1 VTIVWNA
8 QRVSEGLNEI
18 DSARASVLANVK
30 LLLDQYHG
38 ASYSARYYDI
48 ILGDWVERFLHLVYV
63 ATRQYANGATNA
75 QHSDGGTT
83 AITILPTSD
92 TAEFFAAH
100 QSLPD
105 QMLAVLRCLSFSS
118 VDAIKISDADVKV
131 RNSSTSS
138 GRNKVNAVLLKFASI
153 GTNPKVL
160 FVKPFSGSTPSAW
173 VSAMF
178 SWRKWAKQ
186 DDLDF
191 SLEVQTKID
200 SQWRQKHLA
209 NVSVGSNL
217 GETANAVLAAF
228 LPVCALEG
236 FAEFKLKVKSARPKR
251 FAHVYSAQALWTHFA
266 FKVLAA
272 EWCEQGTK
280 LHYHQH
286 GGWYGLDESHVG
298 EIYESRVSDF
308 YYTWGWSRGNTNT
321 RALSPVTPSFRAQ
334 EQLFDSLIC
343 FDQPQKIYRLQY
355 FPLPGTLQTMYDQ
368 TADFVRTRESATE
381 LRIRLFPGEYSAQQ
395 KDAILRANSSAIF
408 DNSQDI
414 FSQYSISRIVFHNYL
429 GTSWLE
435 TLGNNIPTICFYD
448 VDAYRFR
455 SDARPLLEDLVK
467 VGVLHISGLS
477 AAEKANAVESDVDSW
492 WLSEEVQIA
501 RRNFVMQFANFSAD
515 WKQTWRENFL
525 DAIKVSE
532 LA

>member
-8 QRVSEGLNEI
+8 QRVSEGLSEI
-18 DSARASVLANVK
+18 DSARPLVLANVK
-30 LLLDQYHG
+30 HLLDEFHG
-38 ASYSARYYDI
+38 INYSPRYYDI
-48 ILGDWVERFLHLVYV
+48 ILGDWVERYLHLVYV
-63 ATRQYANGATNA
+63 ATQQYANGESNR
-75 QHSDGGTT
+75 QNSDEASTE
-83 AITILPTSD
+83 ITILPTSD

-100 QSLPD
+100 QTLPD

-118 VDAIKISDADVKV
+118 IDAVKISDGEVKV
-131 RNSSTSS
+131 KNSSTLSR
-138 GRNKVNAVLLKFASI
+138 RNKINAVLLKFASI

-160 FVKPFSGSTPSAW
+160 FVKPFSGSTPNSW

-191 SLEVQTKID
+191 SVVVQTKID
-200 SQWRQKHLA
+200 SQWRHKHIA
-209 NVSVGSNL
+209 KVSVGSDL
-217 GETANAVLAAF
+217 SETANAVLSAF
-228 LPVCALEG
+228 MPVCALEG
-236 FAEFKLKVKSARPKR
+236 FAEFKSRVKKARPKR
-251 FAHVYSAQALWTHFA
+251 FEHVYSAQALWTHFA

-308 YYTWGWSRGNTNT
+308 YYTWGWSRGSTNT
-321 RALSPVTPSFRAQ
+321 RALPPVMPNLRIQ
-334 EQLFDSLIC
+334 QKQFDSLIC
-343 FDQPQKIYRLQY
+343 FDQPQQIYRLQY

-368 TADFVRTRESATE
+368 TADFVRARESATE
-381 LRIRLFPGEYSAQQ
+381 LRIRLFPGEYGSQQ
-395 KDAILRANSSAIF
+395 KDAILRANSRAII

-414 FSQYSISRIVFHNYL
+414 FSQYSSSRIVFHNYL

-455 SDARPLLEDLVK
+455 SDAKAVLEDLVN
-467 VGVLHISGLS
+467 VGILHISGLS
-477 AAEKANAVESDVDSW
+477 AAEKAHAVESDIDSW

-501 RRNFVMQFANFSAD
+501 RRNFVTQFANFSTD
-515 WKQTWRENFL
+515 WKRIWRENFL
-525 DAIKVSE
+525 DVLKVSE
-532 LA
+532 SA

>member
-1 VTIVWNA
+1 MTIVWNA
-8 QRVSEGLNEI
+8 QRVSEGLDEI
-18 DSARASVLANVK
+18 DSARAKVLAKVK
-30 LLLDQYHG
+30 DLLDQYHG
-38 ASYSARYYDI
+38 VSYSARYCDI

-63 ATRQYANGATNA
+63 ATQQYAHGVNSGQGPTEENT
-75 QHSDGGTT
+75 SV
-83 AITILPTSD
+83 TILPASD
-92 TAEFFAAH
+92 TAEFFSAH
-100 QSLPD
+100 QTLPS
-105 QMLAVLRCLSFSS
+105 QMLAVLRCLSFSG
-118 VDAIKISDADVKV
+118 VDAVKISDSEIRIK
-131 RNSSTSS
+131 NSATLSR
-138 GRNKVNAVLLKFASI
+138 RNKIYAFLLNFVSI

-160 FVKPFSGSTPSAW
+160 FVKPFSGSTPGSW
-173 VSAMF
+173 FSAMF
-178 SWRKWAKQ
+178 SWRRWARQ

-191 SLEVQTKID
+191 SLVVQTKVD
-200 SQWRQKHLA
+200 SLWRHRHLA
-209 NVSVGSNL
+209 NVSVGTNL
-217 GETANAVLAAF
+217 EETANAVLSAF
-228 LPVCALEG
+228 IPVCALEG
-236 FAEFKLKVKSARPKR
+236 FVEFKSKVKSARPKR

-308 YYTWGWSRGNTNT
+308 YYTWGWSRGKTNT
-321 RALSPVTPSFRAQ
+321 RALPPVTLSFKAQ
-334 EQLFDSLIC
+334 ERLFDSLIC
-343 FDQPQKIYRLQY
+343 FDQPPQIYRLQY

-368 TADFVRTRESATE
+368 TADFVRARESVKE
-381 LRIRLFPGEYSAQQ
+381 LRIRLFPGEYGAQQ
-395 KDAILRANSSAIF
+395 ESAILRAKSNAIF
-408 DNSQDI
+408 DNSQNI
-414 FSQYSISRIVFHNYL
+414 FSQYSSSRIVFHNYL

-455 SDARPLLEDLVK
+455 SDAKPLLEDLVK

-477 AAEKANAVESDVDSW
+477 AAEKANAVESDVAAW

-501 RRNFVMQFANFSAD
+501 RRNFVLQFANFSTD
-515 WKQTWRENFL
+515 WRRIWRKNFL
-525 DAIKVSE
+525 GAIKASQ

>member
-8 QRVSEGLNEI
+8 QRVSEGLDEI

-30 LLLDQYHG
+30 HLLDEFHG
-38 ASYSARYYDI
+38 VSYSARYYDI

-63 ATRQYANGATNA
+63 AMQQPATNKS
-75 QHSDGGTT
+75 QTPKNVDVSDIHLFGDS
-83 AITILPTSD
+83 A
-92 TAEFFAAH
+92 AFFANYPE
-100 QSLPD
+100 LPVI
-105 QMLAVLRCLSFSS
+105 ASEVIRS
-118 VDAIKISDADVKV
+118 VIFKGPDSIAI
-131 RNSSTSS
+131 STS
-138 GRNKVNAVLLKFASI
+138 AVSISNTFSMSPRERLAAGILRFIASRSF
-153 GTNPKVL
+153 NSVL
-160 FVKPFSGSTPSAW
+160 FVKPISGKVRLSW
-173 VSAMF
+173 VATMF
-178 SWRKWAKQ
+178 AWRKWARH
-186 DDLDF
+186 DDLGF
-191 SLEVQTKID
+191 SFFSSTNPDVG
-200 SQWRQKHLA
+200 WRRKNISPISSNSSLGDVA
-209 NVSVGSNL
+209 NSIMTV
-217 GETANAVLAAF
+217 F
-228 LPVCALEG
+228 IPVCFVEG
-236 FAEFKLKVKSARPKR
+236 FQSIKEQVNRARPKR
-251 FAHVYSAQALWTHFA
+251 FAHIYSAQSLWTHFA

-298 EIYESRVSDF
+298 EIYESRVADF
-308 YYTWGWSRGNTNT
+308 YYTWGWSRGGTNT
-321 RALSPVTPSFRAQ
+321 KTLPPVMPNFRSQ
-334 EQLFDSLIC
+334 QKQFDSLIC
-343 FDQPQKIYRLQY
+343 FDQPQQIYRLQY

-368 TADFVRTRESATE
+368 TADFVRSRESVTE
-381 LRIRLFPGEYSAQQ
+381 LRIRLFPGEYGAQQ
-395 KDAILRANSSAIF
+395 KNAILKASSSAIF

-414 FSQYSISRIVFHNYL
+414 FSQYSSSRIVFHNYL

-455 SDARPLLEDLVK
+455 SDAKPLLEDLVK

-501 RRNFVMQFANFSAD
+501 RRNFVTQFANYSTD
-515 WKQTWRENFL
+515 WKQIWRENFL
-525 DAIKVSE
+525 EAIKVSE

>member
-1 VTIVWNA
+1 
-8 QRVSEGLNEI
+8 
-18 DSARASVLANVK
+18 
-30 LLLDQYHG
+30 
-38 ASYSARYYDI
+38 
-48 ILGDWVERFLHLVYV
+48 
-63 ATRQYANGATNA
+63 
-75 QHSDGGTT
+75 
-83 AITILPTSD
+83 
-92 TAEFFAAH
+92 
-100 QSLPD
+100 
-105 QMLAVLRCLSFSS
+105 
-118 VDAIKISDADVKV
+118 
-131 RNSSTSS
+131 
-138 GRNKVNAVLLKFASI
+138 
-153 GTNPKVL
+153 
-160 FVKPFSGSTPSAW
+160 
-173 VSAMF
+173 MF

-191 SLEVQTKID
+191 SLVARTEVD
-200 SQWRQKHLA
+200 SAWRHKHLT
-209 NVSVGSNL
+209 NVSIGTNL
-217 GETANAVLAAF
+217 GETANALLSAF
-228 LPVCALEG
+228 IPVCALEG
-236 FAEFKLKVKSARPKR
+236 FADFKSKVKNARPKR

-308 YYTWGWSRGNTNT
+308 YYTWGWSRGNSNT
-321 RALSPVTPSFRAQ
+321 KALPPVTPSFQVR

-343 FDQPQKIYRLQY
+343 FDQPQQIYRLQY
-355 FPLPGTLQTMYDQ
+355 FPLPGTLQNMYDQ
-368 TADFVRTRESATE
+368 TADFIRARESVTE
-381 LRIRLFPGEYSAQQ
+381 LRIRLFPGEYGAQQ
-395 KDAILRANSSAIF
+395 KNAILRANGRAIF

-414 FSQYSISRIVFHNYL
+414 FSQYSSSRIVFHNYL

-455 SDARPLLEDLVK
+455 SDAKPLLEDLVK

-501 RRNFVMQFANFSAD
+501 RRNFVTQFANYSTD
-515 WKQTWRENFL
+515 WKQIWRENFL
-525 DAIKVSE
+525 EAIKVSE

>member
-1 VTIVWNA
+1 MTIVWNA
-8 QRVSEGLNEI
+8 QRVSEGLDEI
-18 DSARASVLANVK
+18 GSARASVLANVK
-30 LLLDQYHG
+30 QLLDEYHG
-38 ASYSARYYDI
+38 VGYSGRYYDI

-63 ATRQYANGATNA
+63 ATQQYAHGVNSGQDQTEVNT
-75 QHSDGGTT
+75 S
-83 AITILPTSD
+83 ITILPASD

-100 QSLPD
+100 QTLPN

-118 VDAIKISDADVKV
+118 VDAVKISDTDIEVK
-131 RNSSTSS
+131 NSAMLSR
-138 GRNKVNAVLLKFASI
+138 RNKIYAVLLKFASI
-153 GTNPKVL
+153 GSNPKVL
-160 FVKPFSGSTPSAW
+160 FVKPFSGSTPSPW

-191 SLEVQTKID
+191 SLVVQTKVD
-200 SQWRQKHLA
+200 SQWRHQHLA
-209 NVSVGSNL
+209 NVSGGANL
-217 GETANAVLAAF
+217 AETANAVLSAF
-228 LPVCALEG
+228 IPVCALEG
-236 FAEFKLKVKSARPKR
+236 FAEFKAKVKSARPKR
-251 FAHVYSAQALWTHFA
+251 FAHVYSAQSLWTHFA
-266 FKVLAA
+266 FKVLVA

-286 GGWYGLDESHVG
+286 GGWYGLDETHVG

-321 RALSPVTPSFRAQ
+321 RALPPVTSSLQVQ

-343 FDQPQKIYRLQY
+343 FDQPQQIYRLQY

-368 TADFVRTRESATE
+368 TADFVRTRESVTE
-381 LRIRLFPGEYSAQQ
+381 LRIRLFPGEYGAQQ
-395 KDAILRANSSAIF
+395 KNAILRANSSAIF
-408 DNSQDI
+408 DNSQNI
-414 FSQYSISRIVFHNYL
+414 FSQYSSSRIVFHNYL

-455 SDARPLLEDLVK
+455 SDAKPLLEDLVK

-477 AAEKANAVESDVDSW
+477 AAEKANAVEGDVDSW

-501 RRNFVMQFANFSAD
+501 RRNFILQFANFSTD
-515 WKQTWRENFL
+515 WKQIWQKYFL
-525 DAIKVSE
+525 DVIKVSE
-532 LA
+532 SA